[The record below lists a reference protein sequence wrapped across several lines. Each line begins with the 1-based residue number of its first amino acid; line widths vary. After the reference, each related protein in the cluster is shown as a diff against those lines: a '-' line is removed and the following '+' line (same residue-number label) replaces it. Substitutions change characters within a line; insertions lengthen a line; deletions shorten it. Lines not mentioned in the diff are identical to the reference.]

1 MRFTLST
8 LLALVPGLL
17 AAPLEVRDNASL
29 DVTLSQVGNT
39 RIKAVVKNTGK
50 EEVTFVHLNFFK
62 DSAPIQKVALYRNA
76 TTIDFQGIKQRI
88 KYQDLSD
95 DALTTLAAGATFE
108 DEFDIAETSDLT
120 EGGALSLSSNG
131 FVLSAKGNSVNG
143 YIPFTSN
150 EITIDVDAA
159 EAALVPSAIPTID
172 KRTRIASCSGTRSTA
187 LQTALRNTV
196 SLANAAASAAS
207 SGSSTRF
214 NEYFKTTSSST
225 RSTVAARFRA
235 VASEAGS
242 TSSGS
247 TTYYCTDTYGYCSS
261 NVLAWTLP
269 SSNIIANCD
278 IYYTYLTALTSTCHA
293 QDQATTTLHEF
304 THAPGVYSPGTDDY
318 AYGYSS
324 SVALSASR
332 ALLNADTYALF
343 ANAVNL
349 NC

>member
-8 LLALVPGLL
+8 LLALVPALL
-17 AAPLEVRDNASL
+17 AAPLEVRDNAGL

-39 RIKAVVKNTGK
+39 RIKAVVKNVGK
-50 EEVTFVHLNFFK
+50 EEITFVHLNFFK
-62 DSAPIQKVALYRNA
+62 DAAPVQKVALFRNA
-76 TTIDFQGIKQRI
+76 TAVDFQGIKQRV

-108 DEFDIAETSDLT
+108 DEFDIAETSDLS
-120 EGGALSLSSNG
+120 EGGSLTLSSTG
-131 FVLSAKGNSVNG
+131 FVLSTKDSSVDG

-159 EAALVPSAIPTID
+159 EAALVPNAIPVLD

-214 NEYFKTTSSST
+214 NEYFKTTSSTT

-247 TTYYCTDTYGYCSS
+247 TTYYCTDPYGYCSS

-269 SSNIIANCD
+269 SSNIVANCD
-278 IYYTYLTALTSTCHA
+278 IYYTYLTALTGTCHA

-318 AYGYSS
+318 AYGYSAS
-324 SVALSASR
+324 TALSASR
-332 ALLNADTYALF
+332 ALLNADSYALF